1 MVVGRRRQN
10 RRSPAGAASRAIRA
24 LGACALAIIVFG
36 VAFGACGSS
45 PSPTS
50 SAASSDEAGP
60 SDSPVGT
67 FWPEEVPPAIV
78 ALGAGDNEIRKAG
91 VDMGA
96 AVAQEDLQRMAGAAG
111 GLANLTAGLIP
122 DAKAVASYGP
132 FTDLG
137 NRAVT
142 ALTHL
147 HDGAVA
153 LSDAIR
159 AGDADKILSASTAI
173 GQALEEY
180 GAVRPGLSDLVPE
193 ALRQQRALLK

>member
-1 MVVGRRRQN
+1 MVAGRRRMN

-24 LGACALAIIVFG
+24 LGACSLWIIVLG
-36 VAFGACGSS
+36 MALGACGSG
-45 PSPTS
+45 PSPS
-50 SAASSDEAGP
+50 SAASSDEGAGP
-60 SDSPVGT
+60 SESPVGT

-96 AVAQEDLQRMAGAAG
+96 AVAQEDLHGMAGAAG
-111 GLANLTAGLIP
+111 GLANLTAGLLP
-122 DAKAVASYGP
+122 DAQAVARYGP
-132 FTDLG
+132 FSDLG

-159 AGDADKILSASTAI
+159 AGNAAKILSASTAI

-193 ALRQQRALLK
+193 ALRQQRAL

>member
-1 MVVGRRRQN
+1 MN
-10 RRSPAGAASRAIRA
+10 RRSPAGAASRAVRA

-36 VAFGACGSS
+36 VALGACGSS

-50 SAASSDEAGP
+50 SAASSDEAAAP

-96 AVAQEDLQRMAGAAG
+96 AVAQEDLHGMAGAAG
-111 GLANLTAGLIP
+111 GLANLTTGLIP
-122 DAKAVASYGP
+122 DAQAVARYGP
-132 FTDLG
+132 FSDLG
-137 NRAVT
+137 SRAVT

-159 AGDADKILSASTAI
+159 AGNADKILSASTAI